1 MDALALRLCEV
12 FLSLRV
18 KICLRLRRHLRANKG
33 LSSCAPLPLFIFP
46 PCVPPESSSPCV
58 VVADRGPI
66 PPHHCHQLHFLCSRV
81 QFRDLQTEKGEG
93 RKMRGRKG
101 GGLRPTT
108 RQVGDDN
115 RRSRLRASVRVQNG
129 VKKILLSS
137 VKHVPSG
144 LIGCALAAKVSGQK
158 EGGKIQTCR
167 NFFARPCT
175 STRR

>member
-12 FLSLRV
+12 FLSLRA

-33 LSSCAPLPLFIFP
+33 LSSCARLPLFIFP

-108 RQVGDDN
+108 
-115 RRSRLRASVRVQNG
+115 
-129 VKKILLSS
+129 
-137 VKHVPSG
+137 
-144 LIGCALAAKVSGQK
+144 
-158 EGGKIQTCR
+158 
-167 NFFARPCT
+167 
-175 STRR
+175 